1 MKSSLFQSVCA
12 VLGCV
17 LVASVLCYGVVQ
29 LTELLQEFS
38 SEMSRYEAWM
48 ASGMGR

>member
-1 MKSSLFQSVCA
+1 MKSSTFQSACA

-17 LVASVLCYGVVQ
+17 LVASVLFYGII
-29 LTELLQEFS
+29 LLSELLQDFS

-48 ASGMGR
+48 ASGMSR

>member
-1 MKSSLFQSVCA
+1 MKPSTFQSVCA

-17 LVASVLCYGVVQ
+17 LVASVLTYGVVQ
-29 LTELLQEFS
+29 LSELLQDFS

-48 ASGMGR
+48 ASGMVR